1 MRLASGRTGA
11 LAIGLLA
18 AVLCFLALH
27 FRGLLFP
34 AVLKS
39 SRSHQPTPPAKK
51 NDSVLEG
58 DNITIVMVTCES
70 GLELTLT
77 NLKSILA
84 FSRASFRLIIYADAK
99 NIDHL
104 QERIMNFPDDIL
116 KRLKYDL
123 RLVMF
128 PKKYFHK
135 WKQLFAPCATQRLFL
150 PDMLPKEEAVLYLD
164 ADILLLRPVEELW
177 RIFHSMG
184 PSHLIAQSYEIED
197 MDTNPYRHYGSVPY
211 VKPYGVNAGVM
222 PMNLTRMRN
231 FNWGSRMEPL
241 LEQYGSRLKW
251 ADQDIVNVIFNEN
264 PDKLYLMP
272 CTWNFR
278 RDNCEFHE
286 SCKGEVPGLLHANQ
300 KFFIRDDEPALRAAQ
315 LAMREYQLG
324 TSLERNFIGR
334 FEERLTMI
342 VDKTLCT
349 RRFLEYMKDWKALAR
364 QLDKERGL
372 NPDLKR

>member
-1 MRLASGRTGA
+1 MLAS
-11 LAIGLLA
+11 
-18 AVLCFLALH
+18 
-27 FRGLLFP
+27 
-34 AVLKS
+34 
-39 SRSHQPTPPAKK
+39 
-51 NDSVLEG
+51 
-58 DNITIVMVTCES
+58 
-70 GLELTLT
+70 
-77 NLKSILA
+77 
-84 FSRASFRLIIYADAK
+84 
-99 NIDHL
+99 
-104 QERIMNFPDDIL
+104 
-116 KRLKYDL
+116 
-123 RLVMF
+123 
-128 PKKYFHK
+128 
-135 WKQLFAPCATQRLFL
+135 
-150 PDMLPKEEAVLYLD
+150 
-164 ADILLLRPVEELW
+164 
-177 RIFHSMG
+177 
-184 PSHLIAQSYEIED
+184 
-197 MDTNPYRHYGSVPY
+197 
-211 VKPYGVNAGVM
+211 VNAGVM